1 MIPSKNIDFS
11 IIIPVLDER
20 ENLGPLYYQIVNVLR
35 KMKAKFEVI
44 FIDDGSTDGSF
55 EVLEE
60 LSKKHKEIIVIKFK
74 RNFGKA
80 AALSAGFRVAKG
92 RLIITMD
99 ADLQDDPS
107 EIPKF
112 LEKLNEGFDIV
123 SGWKK
128 KRRDPL
134 SKIILSKIF
143 NLVTSWI
150 TKINLHDFNCGF
162 KIYKREVVEH
172 LKIYG
177 ELHRYIPVLADWKG
191 YKNGEIV
198 VRHHMR
204 VYGKSKYGFS
214 RIIKGFNDFITVLFL
229 RKYVKS
235 PLHFFGFFGIIFII
249 LSSILNFITA
259 YVVVFYKFVP
269 ELFDIFIL
277 GVLLLVMGIQIFST
291 GLVAE
296 MIASIEATK
305 EQYVIESI
313 VSRKNVS
320 KNTLRRLEG

>member
-1 MIPSKNIDFS
+1 MSEKENLDLS
-11 IIIPVLDER
+11 IIIPILDER
-20 ENLGPLYYQIVNVLR
+20 DNLGPLYYQITNIVKKL
-35 KMKAKFEVI
+35 KLKYEVI
-44 FIDDGSTDGSF
+44 FIDDGSSDGSF

-60 LSKKHKEIIVIKFK
+60 LSKKHKEILVIKFK

-80 AALSAGFRVAKG
+80 AALSAGFRIAKG

-99 ADLQDDPS
+99 GDLQDDPS

-112 LEKLNEGFDIV
+112 LEKLEEGFDLV

-128 KRRDPL
+128 ERRDPL
-134 SKIILSKIF
+134 SKILLSKLF
-143 NLVTSWI
+143 NFITSWI
-150 TKINLHDFNCGF
+150 TKIDIHDFNCGF
-162 KIYKREVVEH
+162 KVYKREVVEH
-172 LKIYG
+172 LRIYG

-198 VRHHMR
+198 VKHHMR

-214 RIIKGFNDFITVLFL
+214 RVIKGFNDFITVMFL

-235 PLHFFGFFGIIFII
+235 PLHFFGFFGILFII

-259 YVVVFYKFVP
+259 YVVIFYKFVP
-269 ELFDIFIL
+269 ELFDLFIL

-296 MIASIEATK
+296 MIASREATK
-305 EQYVIESI
+305 EQYVIERI
-313 VSRKNVS
+313 VSRKNIS
-320 KNTLRRLEG
+320 KDITRRLEE